1 MLLVLQFTLHAFE
14 KWEFYLVG
22 PIKPLT
28 NRLETRCIIIVID
41 HLTRWDEAEP
51 VRDCDTKTIGIFFFQ
66 NVVTR
71 FGCMR
76 ILMSYQGN
84 IFLNRMVST
93 LTEEFQI
100 HH

>member
-1 MLLVLQFTLHAFE
+1 MPLVLQVTLHTFE

-22 PIKPLT
+22 LIKPPT
-28 NRLETRCIIIVID
+28 NRSGSRYIIIAID

-51 VRDCDTKTIGIFFFQ
+51 VRDCETKTIGNFFFQ

-84 IFLNRMVST
+84 IFLNRMIFT
-93 LTEEFQI
+93 LTEEF
-100 HH
+100 